1 MLMTQKGLSTWIIG
15 WILSLF
21 VAACSQQPAVYG
33 PGQVVPERIL
43 SEGGADSFFIC
54 QEIPDTIFD
63 FMQGRSYKE
72 DCTVPRTDLR
82 YLLFLHRNLDGQAV
96 IGEMVVNRQIADDVL
111 EIMQQ
116 LFYESYPIER
126 ARLIDYYDADD
137 EKSMA
142 ANNTSCFNWRVKAGS
157 GNISKHAMGMAVDIN
172 PLYNPY
178 YRFPSVDETL
188 QPSSAEPY
196 MDRMWNFPYKIEE
209 DDLCCKLFAEHGFL
223 WGGNCWDDEKDYQ
236 HFFIEEGI
244 KR

>member
-1 MLMTQKGLSTWIIG
+1 MLMTQKGLYTWIIG

-33 PGQVVPERIL
+33 PGQVVPEHIL

-72 DCTVPRTDLR
+72 DCTVPRSDLR

-157 GNISKHAMGMAVDIN
+157 GNISKHAMGMAIDIN

-178 YRFPSVDETL
+178 YRFPGVNETL

-196 MDRMWNFPYKIEE
+196 MDRMWDFPYKIEE
-209 DDLCCKLFAEHGFL
+209 GDACQRLFTEHGFK
-223 WGGNCWDDEKDYQ
+223 WGGSWNSLRDYQ
-236 HFFIEEGI
+236 HFE
-244 KR
+244 R

>member
-15 WILSLF
+15 GIMLLF
-21 VAACSQQPAVYG
+21 IMACSDNKPVEYG
-33 PGQVVPERIL
+33 PGQVVPERFL

-54 QEIPDTIFD
+54 QEIPDTIFA
-63 FMQGRSYKE
+63 FMQGRSYKD
-72 DCTVPRTDLR
+72 DCTVPRSDLR

-96 IGEMVVNRQIADDVL
+96 MGEMVVNRQIADDVL

-116 LFYESYPIER
+116 LFNESYPIEQ

-142 ANNTSCFNWRVKAGS
+142 ANNTSCFNWRVKTGS

-178 YRFPSVDETL
+178 YRFPSVDETI
-188 QPSSAEPY
+188 QPASAEPY
-196 MDRMWNFPYKIEE
+196 MDRMWDFPYKIEE
-209 DDLCCKLFAEHGFL
+209 GDACHRLFTEHGFK
-223 WGGNCWDDEKDYQ
+223 WGGSWNSLRDYQ
-236 HFFIEEGI
+236 HFE
-244 KR
+244 K